1 MNARNINI
9 ASSVMILGVALIV
22 LSVSVNAF
30 AQMELS
36 GEWAG
41 KYHEDQTDRIPGDV
55 QGDFSGVPMND
66 AARRYAEAY
75 DVRRVTLLEHQCA
88 PYNLA
93 HIFRGPMQFRM
104 WEEKD
109 PATQLIV
116 AYNQF
121 LGTYQQFRT
130 IWMDG
135 RPHPP
140 EYAPHTFMGFSTGE
154 WHGDVLTV
162 TTTHI
167 KKEFYRRSG
176 IPSSD
181 ETTVVEHYIR
191 HGNLLTHVMIA
202 TDPVY
207 LSEPYVNSEEFVL
220 MERGNQNWLYNC
232 EYAMEVP
239 APKNKVQHFLPGK
252 NPFMEDFSKKFG
264 LPFPAVFAGAEST
277 YPEYVSR
284 IESGSFAKPAAAAST
299 NSNVRPPAA
308 KPPVQGEIQTFH
320 VQGNVYMLVGAG
332 ANVAVQIGQEGVVVV
347 DTGASAMREKVLAA
361 IRQLSTKP
369 IRWIVNTHP
378 DADHT
383 GGNETVSQAGMTVNG
398 NPAAIV
404 ANEKVLAR
412 MSDAKRPST
421 EWPLNTFF
429 EDQRDFYFNGEAI
442 FIYHVPSAHTDG
454 DVFVYFRGSDVLVSG
469 DIFMTTT
476 YPVIDLKSGGGV
488 SGFIE
493 GMNKMLDIAV
503 PKYLQDGGTYVIPG
517 HGRVSDEADVVEYR
531 DLVVIVRD
539 RIEEMMKRGLTL
551 DQIKAQ
557 KPTLDYDTRYGDP
570 NAFIEAIYRDLS
582 AKK

>member
-1 MNARNINI
+1 MNARNKNI
-9 ASSVMILGVALIV
+9 AASAMILGVALIV
-22 LSVSVNAF
+22 LSASVNAF

-55 QGDFSGVPMND
+55 QGDFTGVPLND
-66 AARRYAEAY
+66 AARRYAESY

-202 TDPVY
+202 SDPVY
-207 LSEPYVNSEEFVL
+207 LSEPYINSEEFVL

-239 APKNKVQHFLPGK
+239 GPKNKVQHFLPGK
-252 NPFMEDFSKKFG
+252 NPFIEDFSKKFG

-277 YPEYVSR
+277 YPEYVAK
-284 IESGSFAKPAAAAST
+284 IESGSFAKPAAAALA
-299 NSNVRPPAA
+299 NANNRPAA
-308 KPPVQGEIQTFH
+308 PKPAVQGDIKTFH

-332 ANVAVQIGQEGVVVV
+332 ANVAVQIGQDGVVVV
-347 DTGASAMREKVLAA
+347 DTGAAASRDKVLAA

-383 GGNETVSQAGMTVNG
+383 GGNATVSQAGMTVNG

-412 MSDAKRPST
+412 MSDRPST

-442 FIYHVPSAHTDG
+442 FIHHVPPAHTDG

-469 DIFMTTT
+469 DLFMTTT
-476 YPVIDLKSGGGV
+476 YPIIDLKSGGGV
-488 SGFIE
+488 NGFIE
-493 GMNKMLDIAV
+493 GMNKMLDLAV

-531 DLVVIVRD
+531 DMVVIVRD
-539 RIEEMMKRGLTL
+539 RIDDMMKRGMNL

>member
-1 MNARNINI
+1 MRIC
-9 ASSVMILGVALIV
+9 VFLWLLISTPV
-22 LSVSVNAF
+22 F

-55 QGDFSGVPMND
+55 QGDFSGVPLND
-66 AARRYAEAY
+66 AARMYAESY
-75 DVRRVTLLEHQCA
+75 DVRRVVLLEHQCA

-93 HIFRGPMQFRM
+93 HIFRGPMQFRI

-109 PATQLIV
+109 PATQQII
-116 AYNQF
+116 AYNEF

-181 ETTVVEHYIR
+181 LTTVVEHYIR

-239 APKNKVQHFLPGK
+239 TDKNKVPHFLPGK
-252 NPFMEDFSKKFG
+252 NPFMKDFADKFG
-264 LPFPAVFAGAEST
+264 LPFDAIWSGSPST
-277 YPEYVSR
+277 YPEYLSK
-284 IESGSFAKPAAAAST
+284 IESGSFPKPSSAPVSNAAA
-299 NSNVRPPAA
+299 RPRAA
-308 KPPVQGEIQTFH
+308 ADTQGEIKTFH
-320 VQGNVYMLVGAG
+320 VQGNVYMLIGAG
-332 ANVAVQIGQEGVVVV
+332 ANVAVQIGDEGVVVV
-347 DTGASAMREKVLAA
+347 DTGNAANRDKVLAA

-369 IRWIVNTHP
+369 IRWIINTQE
-378 DADHT
+378 DLDHT
-383 GGNETVSQAGMTVNG
+383 GGNATISQAGMTVNG

-404 ANEKVLAR
+404 ANEKTLDH
-412 MSDAKRPST
+412 MSDAGRPSI
-421 EWPLNTFF
+421 EWPLNTFS
-429 EDQRDFYFNGEAI
+429 EDQRDFFFNGEAI
-442 FIYHVPSAHTDG
+442 FIYHMPRAHTDG
-454 DVFVYFRGSDVLVSG
+454 DVVVYFRKSDVLVSG
-469 DIFMTTT
+469 DLFLTTT
-476 YPVIDLKSGGGV
+476 YPVINAKLGGGV
-488 SGFIE
+488 DGFIQ
-493 GMNKMLDIAV
+493 GLNKMLDIAV

-517 HGRVSDEADVVEYR
+517 HGRVSDEADVVEFR
-531 DLVVIVRD
+531 DMIYIIRD
-539 RIEEMMKRGLTL
+539 RIADMVKRGMTL
-551 DQIKAQ
+551 DQVKAAR
-557 KPTLDYDTRYGDP
+557 PTLDYDPRYGDP
-570 NAFIEAIYRDLS
+570 SAFIEAVYRDVS

>member
-1 MNARNINI
+1 MNARNKNI
-9 ASSVMILGVALIV
+9 AASVMILGVALIV
-22 LSVSVNAF
+22 LSGSVIAV

-36 GEWAG
+36 GVWAG

-55 QGDFSGVPMND
+55 QGDFTGVPLND

-207 LSEPYVNSEEFVL
+207 LSEPYINSEEFVL

-239 APKNKVQHFLPGK
+239 GPKNKVQHFLPGK

-277 YPEYVSR
+277 YPEYVSK

-299 NSNVRPPAA
+299 NANARPPAP
-308 KPPVQGEIQTFH
+308 KPAVQGDIKTFH

-332 ANVAVQIGQEGVVVV
+332 ANVAVQIGQDGVVVV
-347 DTGASAMREKVLAA
+347 DTGAAASRDKVLAA

-383 GGNETVSQAGMTVNG
+383 GGNATVSQAGMTVNG

-412 MSDAKRPST
+412 MSDRPST

-442 FIYHVPSAHTDG
+442 FIYHVPPAHTDG

-469 DIFMTTT
+469 DLFMTTT

-488 SGFIE
+488 NGFIE
-493 GMNKMLDIAV
+493 GMNKMLDLAV

-539 RIEEMMKRGLTL
+539 RIEDMMKRGMNL

-582 AKK
+582 SKK